1 MDAARPRHSA
11 VGDRRSDRGREW
23 EPSDDGGLSGEARGA
38 GDRVGEPVVERGWS
52 SRAKDQGWA
61 YESAWG
67 GEVGGEPRFGN
78 AGWRD
83 RGPGDVGWR
92 DLGAGGAGRRD
103 LDAGD
108 EGWRGVGAGGEGWRG
123 LGAGGAGSRGV
134 GAGGAGWRDLGTGGA
149 GWRDLGAGGAGWR
162 DLGPGGMGWRGLR
175 DRGVGFGAESGK
187 RRLSGGRRRGL
198 VVVAA
203 VAGLVD
209 LGLWALDRDGFGG
222 LPAAY
227 WLMGVLA
234 VVVDARPYVVAN
246 RRASSVVLPSICFTF
261 AIDLAWGFGAALA
274 VQTLAVTV
282 AGMRLRQP
290 VRRVVHLAV
299 QHAVALAAA
308 AGVAGIFS
316 LHIGAKPGWD
326 DALLTVAAASAW
338 ILARYGLA
346 AVVARLLSPPARRK
360 RRRGVE
366 VLATAALL
374 LLGPV
379 VLATAQVGLAFVPL
393 VLLALHAVHRMVR
406 SSGESERAERVD
418 ALTGLPN
425 RRALAASLQER
436 GQLALLLLDLDRF
449 RTINDA
455 LGHTVGDRL
464 LVEVARRLADVVPA
478 HDLVVRLG
486 GDEFAVLATRVD
498 GAPGARRLAHHL
510 VEALN
515 RPFALDGVPID
526 MTASIGIALRDCGH
540 DDRYDDNDDDDCD
553 HGRLVDDRQDDDR
566 QVGDRKNQGR
576 GSDGRANGGRGSG
589 GRRDGERRDGERRD
603 GGRRDGGWRRGE
615 RDDEAML
622 REAEAAMYDAKQRG
636 DQIAVYGPDAAHHSP
651 DRLALLGDL
660 RRALREGAPDDGI
673 MLFYQPQIAIATGEV
688 VGVEAL
694 LRWQHPERGMIGP
707 EELIRVA
714 EPTPAMRLLTE
725 RVLHDVTVQV
735 ARWRDA
741 GRRLR
746 ASVNVSVRDLHSG
759 DIAERIDELLR
770 SYAVPADLLQLE
782 ITESA
787 LMADPHR
794 VLKTITR
801 LDRMGIAISLDDFG
815 TGYSSLQHLRRLPLS
830 EVKIDRSFVLGMA
843 SDRGDAAIVRSV
855 IDLAEA
861 LGLRAVAEG
870 VEDERTWRLLAAA
883 GCHAAQG
890 WFHARP
896 MPAADLDD
904 WLARYRPLRPVG
916 MS

>member
-1 MDAARPRHSA
+1 
-11 VGDRRSDRGREW
+11 
-23 EPSDDGGLSGEARGA
+23 
-38 GDRVGEPVVERGWS
+38 
-52 SRAKDQGWA
+52 
-61 YESAWG
+61 
-67 GEVGGEPRFGN
+67 
-78 AGWRD
+78 
-83 RGPGDVGWR
+83 
-92 DLGAGGAGRRD
+92 
-103 LDAGD
+103 
-108 EGWRGVGAGGEGWRG
+108 
-123 LGAGGAGSRGV
+123 
-134 GAGGAGWRDLGTGGA
+134 
-149 GWRDLGAGGAGWR
+149 
-162 DLGPGGMGWRGLR
+162 
-175 DRGVGFGAESGK
+175 
-187 RRLSGGRRRGL
+187 
-198 VVVAA
+198 
-203 VAGLVD
+203 
-209 LGLWALDRDGFGG
+209 
-222 LPAAY
+222 
-227 WLMGVLA
+227 MGVLA
-234 VVVDARPYVVAN
+234 IVVDARPYVIAN
-246 RRASSVVLPSICFTF
+246 RRSSSVVLPSICFTF
-261 AIDLAWGFGAALA
+261 GIGLAWGFGAALA

-282 AGMRLRQP
+282 AGVRLRHS
-290 VRRVVHLAV
+290 VRRTLHLSV
-299 QHAVALAAA
+299 QHAVALGAAA
-308 AGVAGIFS
+308 AVAG
-316 LHIGAKPGWD
+316 LVALRVGPRPGWD

-346 AVVARLLSPPARRK
+346 ALAERILSAPRGKR

-366 VLATAALL
+366 VLATGALL

-406 SSGESERAERVD
+406 SAGESERASRVD

-425 RRALAASLQER
+425 RRALASVHER
-436 GQLALLLLDLDRF
+436 GRLALLLLDLDRF
-449 RTINDA
+449 RTVNDA
-455 LGHTVGDRL
+455 LGHAVGDRL
-464 LVEVARRLADVVPA
+464 LIEVAHRLAEVVPP

-498 GAPGARRLAHHL
+498 GAVAARRLANHL
-510 VEALN
+510 AEALN
-515 RPFALDGVPID
+515 RPFALDGVPVD
-526 MTASIGIALRDCGH
+526 VSASIGIALRDE
-540 DDRYDDNDDDDCD
+540 
-553 HGRLVDDRQDDDR
+553 
-566 QVGDRKNQGR
+566 
-576 GSDGRANGGRGSG
+576 AGG
-589 GRRDGERRDGERRD
+589 DGE
-603 GGRRDGGWRRGE
+603 
-615 RDDEAML
+615 ALL

-636 DQIAVYGPDAAHHSP
+636 DQVAVYGPDAAHHSP

-673 MLFYQPQIAIATGEV
+673 TLFYQPQIAIATGEV

-694 LRWQHPERGMIGP
+694 LRWRHPDRGMIGP

-725 RVLHDVTVQV
+725 RVLQDVTVQL
-735 ARWRDA
+735 ARWREA

-759 DIAERIDELLR
+759 EIAERIDELLHT
-770 SYAVPADLLQLE
+770 YGVPADLLQLE

-843 SDRGDAAIVRSV
+843 TDRGDAAIVRSV
-855 IDLAEA
+855 IDLADA